1 MVTCTVK
8 IKKMLLAVF
17 FVSVCAGCAAT
28 GRISES
34 PYISLSNIEL
44 VSMGVFEQRY
54 RIMLRIKNPNDISI
68 PIKGMSYTIFL
79 NGKEFANGVSNKPV
93 IIPEYGEEVIEIE
106 ATSDLTGILNQLQEL
121 ISGGIE
127 KVSYRLAGRAK
138 LSNRI
143 RRLSYEYKGE
153 LDLQPVSGDG
163 SRFFLHAPQTP
174 EKMYS
179 LPATE

>member
-1 MVTCTVK
+1 MIPYTEK
-8 IKKMLLAVF
+8 IKKWSLAVLV
-17 FVSVCAGCAAT
+17 VSVFAGCAST

-44 VSMGVFEQRY
+44 VTMGVFEQRY
-54 RIMLRIKNPNDISI
+54 RILLRIKNPNDVSI
-68 PIKGMSYTIFL
+68 PIKGMSYSIFV
-79 NGKEFANGVSNKPV
+79 NGKEFANGVSSKSV
-93 IIPEYGEEVIEIE
+93 IIPEFGEEVVEIE
-106 ATSDLTGILNQLQEL
+106 ATSDLTGILSQFQEL

-127 KVSYRLAGRAK
+127 KVSYRLAGKAK

-153 LDLQPVSGDG
+153 LDLHPDSRDG

-174 EKMYS
+174 EKIYS
-179 LPATE
+179 PPATQ

>member
-1 MVTCTVK
+1 MVTCAVK
-8 IKKMLLAVF
+8 IKFLLSAILV
-17 FVSVCAGCAAT
+17 VSVFAGCATT

-68 PIKGMSYTIFL
+68 PIKGMSYAIFI

-106 ATSDLTGILNQLQEL
+106 ATSDLTRILSQLQEL

-127 KVSYRLAGRAK
+127 KVSYRLAGKAK

-153 LDLQPVSGDG
+153 LDLHPDSKDG

-174 EKMYS
+174 EKIYS
-179 LPATE
+179 PHSTE

>member
-1 MVTCTVK
+1 VNISGKTTKKVILFLFVTA
-8 IKKMLLAVF
+8 LF
-17 FVSVCAGCAAT
+17 SGCAAT

-44 VSMGVFEQRY
+44 VSMGLFEQRY

-68 PIKGMSYTIFL
+68 PIKGMSYAIFV

-106 ATSDLTGILNQLQEL
+106 ATSDLTGILNQLQDL

-153 LDLQPVSGDG
+153 LDLHPASEDG
-163 SRFFLHAPQTP
+163 SRFFLNTPQTP
-174 EKMYS
+174 EKP
-179 LPATE
+179 LPLTTN